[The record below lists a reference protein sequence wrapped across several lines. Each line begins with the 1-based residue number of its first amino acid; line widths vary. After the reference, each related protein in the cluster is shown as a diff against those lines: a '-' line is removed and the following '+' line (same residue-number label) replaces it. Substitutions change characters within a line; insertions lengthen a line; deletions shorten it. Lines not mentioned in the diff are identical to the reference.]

1 MNISANKMSI
11 ALRQAIQEHPKQADA
26 IIKRFMV
33 FCKTHH
39 LIPLVPR
46 VLSLLQRTVKEER
59 KRDTVRMVSA
69 RKMDRKIVE
78 LIKRTHDI
86 PSTAPEQ
93 VEIDKS
99 IIGGFMMYHHNHI
112 YDGSIKGQLH
122 AIRRT
127 LV

>member
-1 MNISANKMSI
+1 MSI

-33 FCKTHH
+33 FCKAHH

-46 VLSLLQRTVKEER
+46 VLSLLQGAVREER
-59 KRDTVRMVSA
+59 KRDTVRMVGA
-69 RKMDRKIVE
+69 RKMDRKLVE
-78 LIKRTHDI
+78 SIKRTHNI

-99 IIGGFMMYHHNHI
+99 IIGGFVMYYHNQI

-122 AIRRT
+122 TIRRT
-127 LV
+127 LI